1 MPERGDVCGDGVCRG
16 NPSPVTTENTSPLR
30 QRKYVAHSK
39 GFLVGIKQQHRA
51 VDKPGTETLNYHNK
65 GQNL

>member
-1 MPERGDVCGDGVCRG
+1 MSERGDVWGEGVSRG
-16 NPSPVTTENTSPLR
+16 NPFAVTTENTSPLR
-30 QRKYVAHSK
+30 QRKYVAYSK

-51 VDKPGTETLNYHNK
+51 VDKPGAKTLNYHNK